1 MKSKI
6 LIIVLILEIFL
17 ATLNLRTYAYD
28 NGDFQVWNAD
38 SQEKKISENIK
49 ITAEE
54 EFRWG
59 DNANQ
64 LYYHHYDL
72 GFLYSFN
79 KNFDLS
85 LNYRHIYERKKGK
98 FRLENEPN
106 INAILKGDLWGFN
119 LTDRNRIEYRH
130 FDYQDD
136 SWRYR
141 NMFTVRFPWKFT
153 KMQIQPYLADEIF
166 IGSIGAAFNNN
177 RFYSG
182 LGFTLN
188 KNIRGEIY
196 YLLQHTRTVNKASTN
211 WPFVN
216 VLGTKL
222 KILF

>member
-1 MKSKI
+1 MKRVI
-6 LIIVLILEIFL
+6 FLITGVTLILTSWAF
-17 ATLNLRTYAYD
+17 AYD
-28 NGDFQVWNAD
+28 NGDFQIWHVEA
-38 SQEKKISENIK
+38 QEKKIDDNSK

-64 LYYHHYDL
+64 LYYYHFDVGYFH
-72 GFLYSFN
+72 SFN

-106 INAILKGDLWGFN
+106 VNAILKWGFRGMKFS
-119 LTDRNRIEYRH
+119 DRNRLEYRH
-130 FDYQDD
+130 FNYQSD

-141 NMFTVRFPWKFT
+141 NMFKVIFPWKLT
-153 KMQIQPYLADEIF
+153 RIELQPYLADEIF
-166 IGSIGAAFNNN
+166 ISFLGAAFNNN

-182 LGFTLN
+182 LGFSLT
-188 KNIRGEIY
+188 KNITGELY
-196 YLLQHTRTVNKASTN
+196 YLLQHTRTVNKNSTN

-216 VLGTKL
+216 VFGS
-222 KILF
+222 KIRIAF